1 MMRLRLAMV
10 QMNPVVGDLEGNTR
24 AICRWIRE
32 AKKAKADVVVFP
44 ELAVSGYPPEDLL
57 LMPQFLGDIHG
68 KQNRIA
74 KASHGIMAVV
84 GSVADPQKLQG
95 ATMAK
100 SERMEQSARSKPLNV
115 AWVFA
120 DGRVEGVFAKH
131 KLPNYGV
138 FDEQRYFQEGKTNPI
153 FCLGSVR
160 IGINICEDIWFAD
173 GPARTQVKYGGAQVI
188 LNLNASPYHVG
199 KTHIRQRMLAARAK
213 EHGVFVSYTN
223 MVGGQD
229 ELVFDGNSLMF
240 DPRGQLIARAKA
252 FEEDLLLTDL
262 QIPHVDHHHH
272 KGLSTVTSSQKKA
285 GIAFLHIPWQPL
297 PINPQVSSVG
307 TIASSMAE
315 TEEIYRALVLGVRD
329 YARKNSFSSVVI
341 GISGGIDSAL
351 TALIARDAL
360 GASSVLGV
368 MMPSPYTSSASRQD
382 SKALA
387 KRLGITLLNLPI
399 TGLFKAFLR
408 QLRPLF
414 VDRPVDTTEEN
425 LQARIR
431 GTLLMALSNKFG
443 HLVLTTGNKSEMSV
457 GYATLYGDMAGG
469 FAVIKDIPKMQVYQ
483 LARWR
488 SHVQAAGFDEV
499 SIPERIHSRAPSAE
513 LKANQTDQ
521 DSLPPYPQLDAI
533 LHAYVEKNHPKSRI
547 VQAGYP
553 VRAVQKVIRLVE
565 QSEYKRRQAPI
576 GIKITSRAFGKDRR
590 MPITNRYLP
599 KI

>member
-1 MMRLRLAMV
+1 MILRLAMV
-10 QMNPVVGDLEGNTR
+10 QMNAVVGDIGGNTR

-57 LMPQFLGDIHG
+57 LMPQFLRDVHRM
-68 KQNRIA
+68 QNRIA
-74 KASHGIMAVV
+74 KVATGLMAVV
-84 GSVADPQKLQG
+84 GSVASPQEFHLKTNSTSHRNDHSDRQ
-95 ATMAK
+95 
-100 SERMEQSARSKPLNV
+100 KPLNV
-115 AWVFA
+115 AWIFGK
-120 DGRVEGVFAKH
+120 GRLVGTYAKH

-138 FDEQRYFQEGKTNPI
+138 FDEQRYFQEGMANPI

-173 GPARTQVKYGGAQVI
+173 GPTRIQAKHGGAHVI

-199 KTHIRQRMLAARAK
+199 KTRTRLRMLATCAK
-213 EHGVFVSYTN
+213 DNRVFVGYTN

-229 ELVFDGNSLMF
+229 ELVFDGNSLVF
-240 DPRGQLIARAKA
+240 DPRGQLMAKGKA
-252 FEEDLLLTDL
+252 FEEDLLLT
-262 QIPHVDHHHH
+262 Q
-272 KGLSTVTSSQKKA
+272 
-285 GIAFLHIPWQPL
+285 LHIPSEDETQPKSL
-297 PINPQVSSVG
+297 PTISTVQKRVG
-307 TIASSMAE
+307 ISFIRIPWLPSPSQTVAPLDEKILSPMTE
-315 TEEIYRALVLGVRD
+315 PEEIYRALVLGVRD
-329 YARKNSFSSVVI
+329 YTRKNLFSQVLV

-360 GASSVLGV
+360 GASKVVGV
-368 MMPSPYTSSASRQD
+368 MMPSPYTSSASKQD

-387 KRLGITLLNLPI
+387 KRLGISLLNLPI
-399 TGLFKAFLR
+399 TALFKTFLR
-408 QLRPLF
+408 QLHPLF
-414 VDRPVDTTEEN
+414 LGCPVDATEEN

-443 HLVLTTGNKSEMSV
+443 YLVLTTGNKSEMSV

-469 FAVIKDIPKMQVYQ
+469 FAVIKDIPKMRVYQ
-483 LARWR
+483 LAQWR
-488 SHVQAAGFDEV
+488 SDYQGTDFERV
-499 SIPERIHSRAPSAE
+499 SIPKRIHSRAPSAE

-533 LHAYVEKNHPKSRI
+533 LQAYVEGNIPKSSI
-547 VQAGYP
+547 VRSGYP
-553 VRAVQKVIRLVE
+553 VRAVQKVTRLVD

-576 GIKITSRAFGKDRR
+576 GIKITGRALGKDRR

-599 KI
+599 KV

>member
-1 MMRLRLAMV
+1 MILRLAMV
-10 QMNPVVGDLEGNTR
+10 QMNAVVGDLGGNTR
-24 AICRWIRE
+24 AICRWIRA

-57 LMPQFLGDIHG
+57 LMPQFLRDAHHM
-68 KQNRIA
+68 QSPIA
-74 KASHGIMAVV
+74 KASKGLMVVV
-84 GSVADPQKLQG
+84 GSIASPYHLKSKESSKSKRNDP
-95 ATMAK
+95 
-100 SERMEQSARSKPLNV
+100 SERQKPLNV

-120 DGRVEGVFAKH
+120 NGRLVGSYAKH

-138 FDEQRYFQEGKTNPI
+138 FDEQRYFQEGMANPI

-160 IGINICEDIWFAD
+160 IGINICEDIWFPD
-173 GPARTQVKYGGAQVI
+173 GPARTQVKHGGAHVI
-188 LNLNASPYHVG
+188 LNLNASPYHIG
-199 KTHIRQRMLAARAK
+199 KTRTRLRMLAARAK
-213 EHGVFVSYTN
+213 EHRVFVGYTN

-229 ELVFDGNSLMF
+229 ELVFDGNSLVL
-240 DPRGQLIARAKA
+240 DPKGQLMERGKA

-262 QIPHVDHHHH
+262 HIPSEADTQP
-272 KGLSTVTSSQKKA
+272 KRLPAILPSQKRV
-285 GIAFLHIPWQPL
+285 GISFIRIPWQPSHSKVVAL
-297 PINPQVSSVG
+297 LDHKLSSSI
-307 TIASSMAE
+307 TE
-315 TEEIYRALVLGVRD
+315 PEEIYRALVLGVKD
-329 YARKNSFSSVVI
+329 YARKNSFSQVLV

-360 GASSVLGV
+360 GASKVVGV
-368 MMPSPYTSSASRQD
+368 MMPSPYTSSASKQD

-387 KRLGITLLNLPI
+387 KRLGIALLNLPI
-399 TGLFKAFLR
+399 TALFKTFLR

-414 VDRPVDTTEEN
+414 LGCPVDTTEEN

-443 HLVLTTGNKSEMSV
+443 YLVLTTGNKSEMSV

-469 FAVIKDIPKMQVYQ
+469 FAVIKDIPKMRVYQ
-483 LARWR
+483 LAQWR
-488 SHVQAAGFDEV
+488 SDYQDTDFERV
-499 SIPERIHSRAPSAE
+499 SIPKSIHSRAPSAE

-533 LHAYVEKNHPKSRI
+533 LQAYVEDNLPKSRI
-547 VQAGYP
+547 VRSGHS
-553 VRAVQKVIRLVE
+553 VRAVQKVTRLVD

-576 GIKITSRAFGKDRR
+576 GIKITGRALGKDRR

>member
-10 QMNPVVGDLEGNTR
+10 QMNSIVGDLQGNVR
-24 AICRWIRE
+24 SICRWIRE
-32 AKKAKADVVVFP
+32 ARKAKADVVVFP

-57 LMPQFLGDIHG
+57 LMPQFLRDIHG
-68 KQNRIA
+68 KQNQIA

-84 GSVADPQKLQG
+84 GSVAGPQKLQG

-100 SERMEQSARSKPLNV
+100 SERMEQSTKSKPLNV

-120 DGRVEGVFAKH
+120 DGRVAGVYAKH

-138 FDEQRYFQEGKTNPI
+138 FDEQRYFREGKVNPI

-173 GPARTQVKYGGAQVI
+173 GPALSQVKYGGAQVI

-213 EHGVFVSYTN
+213 EHRVFVSYTN

-229 ELVFDGNSLMF
+229 ELVFDGNSLVF
-240 DPRGQLIARAKA
+240 DPKGRLIARAKA

-262 QIPHVDHHHH
+262 QIPHGNHHH
-272 KGLSTVTSSQKKA
+272 KGLSRCTSAQKKA
-285 GIAFLHIPWQPL
+285 GIAFIHIPWQPL
-297 PINPQVSSVG
+297 PIHTQVSSVG

-329 YARKNSFSSVVI
+329 YARKNAFSSVVI

-360 GASSVLGV
+360 GASKVVGV

-387 KRLGITLLNLPI
+387 KRLGITLLNLSI
-399 TGLFKAFLR
+399 TGLFKAYLR

-414 VDRPVDTTEEN
+414 DDRPVDTTEEN

-469 FAVIKDIPKMQVYQ
+469 FAVLKDISKMQVYQ

-488 SHVQAAGFDEV
+488 SDSQSEGFDQV

-533 LHAYVEKNHPKSRI
+533 LQAYVEKNHSKNRI
-547 VQAGYP
+547 AQAGYS